1 MKACKHSTQFIYLRK
16 AFIVK
21 CHESWRGINFTKP
34 LIGVFILVVYF
45 VSAYAYDNGSLEN
58 GTEQNAIASN
68 SINGSNS
75 SLLNGTLNLEISQ
88 PALAGNIS
96 LVAEN
101 SAIHFINQS
110 INFDYNDSYNF
121 RLANVSLNAKDSLNL
136 SIWSGIAK
144 NNISEKEIYNSKEL
158 AIKLPDMSSKLTG
171 LQYALQAKSSSSN
184 NSEGNLIGDRS
195 LDSAFRELNESEPLG
210 EANQSNESIILVHSG
225 ESIQDAINAAAPGDI
240 IEIYSGTYNESLL
253 IDKRLTIRGMD
264 IGGELPIIDAGR
276 MGNVIEISAD
286 QVILEKIVSTNSSNS
301 SRSQGAGIQLSL
313 SNNCSIDGVTSYNN
327 YYGIDLVDSNYNKIS
342 NSNIS
347 NNEVG
352 VRIYFSN
359 DNRLEQNDV
368 NKNNNPL
375 KVTESIGNLIQGN
388 NFRDNLN
395 KLEESSE
402 NEFRKNKEIP
412 AEDDD
417 ESKQGV
423 IRNTDGRTQPSKH
436 SDSGGN
442 GEWIG
447 RPVAADEARN
457 CNIAAEKA
465 VATVVFNPPSVMTI
479 GVGEWIDARIGL
491 ENTTSLVQGLLGK
504 GDVQYRNISAEMNMT
519 YVVKLES
526 DGGFE
531 ISEKRPAAQIL
542 GKDPAVWLWLV
553 KPLEAG
559 NRSLILSVDL
569 QVEKPPYNSRC
580 INVTYWPVAVNV
592 LEPSLE
598 QKATD
603 VLSSSYKLI
612 AGSIAF
618 LASIFSLILLFRQL
632 RKGKDEKK

>member
-1 MKACKHSTQFIYLRK
+1 MAWNIT
-16 AFIVK
+16 
-21 CHESWRGINFTKP
+21 
-34 LIGVFILVVYF
+34 LI
-45 VSAYAYDNGSLEN
+45 
-58 GTEQNAIASN
+58 
-68 SINGSNS
+68 
-75 SLLNGTLNLEISQ
+75 
-88 PALAGNIS
+88 
-96 LVAEN
+96 AEN
-101 SAIHFINQS
+101 SVVHLINRS
-110 INFDYNDSYNF
+110 INLNFNDSHSF
-121 RLANVSLNAKDSLNL
+121 RLANVSLNPKNRSNL
-136 SIWSGIAK
+136 SIWSRTAI
-144 NNISEKEIYNSKEL
+144 NNISNKKIYNSKEL
-158 AIKLPDMSSKLTG
+158 GINLVDIYSNPTG
-171 LQYALQAKSSSSN
+171 QKYALQAIPSN
-184 NSEGNLIGDRS
+184 SDIGEGNLTGDQS
-195 LDSAFRELNESEPLG
+195 LDSALRELNESEPLS

-225 ESIQDAINAAAPGDI
+225 ESIQDAINAASQGDI

-264 IGGELPIIDAGR
+264 IGGGLPIIDAGR
-276 MGNVIEISAD
+276 MGNVIEISANH
-286 QVILEKIVSTNSSNS
+286 VILEKIISTNSSRS
-301 SRSQGAGIQLSL
+301 SMSPGAGIRFS
-313 SNNCSIDGVTSYNN
+313 SSRNCSIEGITSYNN
-327 YYGIDLVDSNYNKIS
+327 YYGIHLADSNDNKIS

-347 NNEVG
+347 KNEYG
-352 VRIYFSN
+352 IRIYHSSN
-359 DNRLEQNDV
+359 NILEQNDV
-368 NKNNNPL
+368 NENKYPL
-375 KVTESIGNLIQGN
+375 EAIESTGNLIRDN
-388 NFRDNLN
+388 NFRDNVN
-395 KLEESSE
+395 KLEINSE
-402 NEFRKNKEIP
+402 NEYKGNEVSSAKDMGENKT
-412 AEDDD
+412 
-417 ESKQGV
+417 GV
-423 IRNTDGRTQPSKH
+423 GRDTPGRTQPSKH

-447 RPVAADEARN
+447 RPVAPDEAMN

-465 VATVVFNPPSVMTI
+465 ASTVVFNPPSVMTI
-479 GVGEWIDARIGL
+479 GVSEWIDARIGL

-592 LEPSLE
+592 LVPSLE
-598 QKATD
+598 QKATY
-603 VLSSSYKLI
+603 VLSSSYKLV

>member
-1 MKACKHSTQFIYLRK
+1 
-16 AFIVK
+16 
-21 CHESWRGINFTKP
+21 
-34 LIGVFILVVYF
+34 
-45 VSAYAYDNGSLEN
+45 VSAYADENASLEN
-58 GTEQNAIASN
+58 GTEQITLASN
-68 SINGSNS
+68 SINSPNS
-75 SLLNGTLNLEISQ
+75 SPLNGTLNLERSQ

-101 SAIHFINQS
+101 SAIRFINQS
-110 INFDYNDSYNF
+110 INFDYYNTYNF
-121 RLANVSLNAKDSLNL
+121 KLANVSMNANDSLNL
-136 SIWSGIAK
+136 STWSGIAK
-144 NNISEKEIYNSKEL
+144 INISERKIYNSKEL
-158 AIKLPDMSSKLTG
+158 GIKLPDMSSNLTE
-171 LQYALQAKSSSSN
+171 LKYALQSIPSKSDN
-184 NSEGNLIGDRS
+184 MEGNLTWDSS
-195 LDSAFRELNESEPLG
+195 LDSTFNELNESEPLI
-210 EANQSNESIILVHSG
+210 EANQSNESLIIVHSG

-240 IEIYSGTYNESLL
+240 IEIESGTYNESLL
-253 IDKRLTIRGMD
+253 IDKRLSIRGID
-264 IGGELPIIDAGR
+264 IGGGLPIIDAGR

-286 QVILEKIVSTNSSNS
+286 QVILEKIVSTNSS
-301 SRSQGAGIQLSL
+301 RSGMSLGAGIRFSL
-313 SNNCSIDGVTSYNN
+313 SRNCSIEGVTSYNN
-327 YYGIDLVDSNYNKIS
+327 YYGIYLADSSDNEIS

-347 NNEVG
+347 NNKYG
-352 VRIYFSN
+352 IRIYYSN
-359 DNRLEQNDV
+359 DNTLEQNDV
-368 NKNNNPL
+368 NENNYTL
-375 KVTESIGNLIQGN
+375 EVIESTGNLVQDN

-402 NEFRKNKEIP
+402 NEFRKNIEIS

-417 ESKQGV
+417 GSKQGV
-423 IRNTDGRTQPSKH
+423 ERNTEGRTQSSKH
-436 SDSGGN
+436 SGSGGN

-447 RPVAADEARN
+447 RPVAADEAMN

-465 VATVVFNPPSVMTI
+465 AGTVVFNPPSLMTI
-479 GVGEWIDARIGL
+479 GVSEWIDARIGL

-504 GDVQYRNISAEMNMT
+504 GDVQYRDISAEMNMT

-531 ISEKRPAAQIL
+531 ISEKRPSAQIL

-580 INVTYWPVAVNV
+580 INVTYWPVAVNI

-603 VLSSSYKLI
+603 VLSSSYKLV